1 METKKK
7 SFILYLDQ
15 RDLFDKLP
23 DEIAG
28 KLIKHIFSYVNLEKP
43 VPDDLLIDIAFSSIK
58 QSLKRDLSKWENLR
72 NQRSE
77 AGRASAEKRA
87 NEKQRKST
95 SVESRTTKA
104 QRSPTKSTVSVSVSV
119 SDSVSVSKINTKVFI
134 APTPEDVI
142 KYFKENGYDE
152 NLASRAFKYYD
163 TANWKDSKGKQVKNW
178 KQKMQGVWFKEEN
191 KTKQTSLNEPLKM
204 VY

>member
-1 METKKK
+1 M
-7 SFILYLDQ
+7 SFH
-15 RDLFDKLP
+15 FC
-23 DEIAG
+23 
-28 KLIKHIFSYVNLEKP
+28 
-43 VPDDLLIDIAFSSIK
+43 
-58 QSLKRDLSKWENLR
+58 
-72 NQRSE
+72 
-77 AGRASAEKRA
+77 
-87 NEKQRKST
+87 
-95 SVESRTTKA
+95 
-104 QRSPTKSTVSVSVSV
+104 VSVSV